1 MKNHITEWVN
11 YHKKWWDKMFTNS
24 IVLHDVAKDVSKSA
38 INNGMSYVQKIQNG
52 IFIPKVLKTRL
63 DKQDEM
69 LEKILA
75 KLTK

>member
-1 MKNHITEWVN
+1 MSNKQSVVDT
-11 YHKKWWDKMFTNS
+11 
-24 IVLHDVAKDVSKSA
+24 AKDVSKSA
-38 INNGMSYVQKIQNG
+38 INYGMSYVHKIQNG
-52 IFIPKVLKTRL
+52 IFIPNVLKTRL

>member
-1 MKNHITEWVN
+1 MSNKQSVVDT
-11 YHKKWWDKMFTNS
+11 
-24 IVLHDVAKDVSKSA
+24 AKDVSKSA
-38 INNGMSYVQKIQNG
+38 INNGMSYVQKIQNC

>member
-1 MKNHITEWVN
+1 MSNKQSVVDT
-11 YHKKWWDKMFTNS
+11 
-24 IVLHDVAKDVSKSA
+24 AKDVTKSA
-38 INNGMSYVQKIQNG
+38 INNRMSYVQKIQNG

>member
-1 MKNHITEWVN
+1 
-11 YHKKWWDKMFTNS
+11 MFTNS